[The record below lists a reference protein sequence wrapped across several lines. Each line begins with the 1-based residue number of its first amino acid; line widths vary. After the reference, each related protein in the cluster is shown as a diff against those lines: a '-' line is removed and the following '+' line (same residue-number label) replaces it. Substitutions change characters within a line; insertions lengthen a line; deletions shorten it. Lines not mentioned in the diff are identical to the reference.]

1 MTAVAENA
9 RRRGFVGDLKFI
21 HVQSTAANATSDT
34 LDLLSD
40 ATDGRGAEIQEI
52 LNTLLQDDA
61 GADKTG
67 TFDPA
72 TGIYTYGSISTGI
85 HNLLVVGR
93 KVI

>member
-1 MTAVAENA
+1 MTAVVENV
-9 RRRGFVGDLKFI
+9 RRRGFAGDIKFI

-34 LDLLSD
+34 LDLNSD
-40 ATDGRGAEIQEI
+40 ATDGRGTEIQEI

-85 HNLLVVGR
+85 HNLLIVGR
-93 KVI
+93 